1 MPTSRFVVVSAPL
14 EERVT
19 ASLAARAQHAV
30 LLALRLKREVTAT
43 LCREDASERAGE
55 ALRGIFEPSGY
66 PFAILVLLVAVL
78 AMRVL
83 LLRMETRRILRLH
96 SVYSKAVALAPAGEH
111 QHAE

>member
-30 LLALRLKREVTAT
+30 LLALRLKREVNAT
-43 LCREDASERAGE
+43 LCREDASERASE
-55 ALRGIFEPSGY
+55 ALRGVFEPSGY
-66 PFAILVLLVAVL
+66 PFALLVLLVAVL
-78 AMRVL
+78 AVRGL

-96 SVYSKAVALAPAGEH
+96 SVYSKTVALAPIGEH